1 MCATSTGHVHNYTG
15 HHLYSNL
22 PALPHKSSKLL
33 TDHFTAEFIEERRA
47 DLEVYLQKLA
57 VVPHVAENPDFL
69 DFLDLKL
76 DESALA
82 QHLQQ
87 QREQQLAATST
98 SSSSSSGTATSNLA
112 VSCIL

>member
-1 MCATSTGHVHNYTG
+1 MHTSVHVRIHTG

-33 TDHFTAEFIEERRA
+33 TDHFTAEFIEQRRLE
-47 DLEVYLQKLA
+47 LEVYLQKLA

-69 DFLDLKL
+69 DFLDLRL

-87 QREQQLAATST
+87 QREQQLAVD
-98 SSSSSSGTATSNLA
+98 SSSSSSALA